1 MQKTIWDKRINLKE
15 QGIHGQVWPITD
27 GNEVIEELFKEGRV
41 ILCGDIL
48 KLKNGEYTHD
58 GSNWY
63 YNGDSCEES
72 VKKAK
77 EYFASGSPSDDLAV
91 VFVFKPDVK

>member
-1 MQKTIWDKRINLKE
+1 MKKTIWEKRINLKE
-15 QGIHGQVWPITD
+15 QGIHGHIWSITYRD
-27 GNEVIEELFKEGRV
+27 EVIEELFKENRV
-41 ILCGDIL
+41 ILGGDIL
-48 KLKNGEYTHD
+48 KFKNGEYTYD

-77 EYFASGSPSDDLAV
+77 EYFASWSPSDELAV
-91 VFVFKPDVK
+91 VFVFRPDFK